1 MQLARPLFAPD
12 PRSFGRSRLRV
23 LHAAPAARRAVSD
36 FELFATTFVAGFL
49 FVSVLI
55 PAYNEERVIEASVR
69 RILAS
74 KGPRVEVI
82 V

>member
-55 PAYNEERVIEASVR
+55 A
-69 RILAS
+69 
-74 KGPRVEVI
+74 
-82 V
+82 